1 MDTIWQALCVFC
13 AVQTTAPAPQISRE
27 AGDISYTH
35 AKLSNGRH
43 LLRLSVT
50 DFWIVG
56 WNEAREER
64 MAAFAHKV
72 AAAVGFDGKAAVAQ
86 MLDVAEHAACAHAE
100 LAGEARGGDAGSVAQ
115 HAGEEV
121 EAVDALHVW
130 RLPGSKRT
138 IR

>member
-35 AKLSNGRH
+35 EKLSHGRH

-64 MAAFAHKV
+64 MSAFAHKV
-72 AAAVGFDGKAAVAQ
+72 AAATCAGPYK
-86 MLDVAEHAACAHAE
+86 LDPTDRASWPKVHTRYAKQFVFHC
-100 LAGEARGGDAGSVAQ
+100 G
-115 HAGEEV
+115 
-121 EAVDALHVW
+121 
-130 RLPGSKRT
+130 
-138 IR
+138 